1 MPETIKIDSNDE
13 TGFRTQIIKIKR
25 VLNLG
30 GVIAFP
36 TDTSYG
42 LGANP
47 FHPKAV
53 SRIFKI
59 KQRPEDKPLLV
70 LINAVHQINILALE
84 INPTAE
90 ILIHKIWPGPLT
102 ILFSALPHLPAR
114 LTANTGKIGIR
125 QPDSERVRRLLAAI
139 DYPITATS
147 ANVSG
152 SKNATTAEEVEEML
166 GSQVDLIVDGGPA
179 AGEKEST
186 VLDVTLSPP
195 LIVREGAMSKEKIEA
210 VLEMPCI
217 SVPR

>member
-1 MPETIKIDSNDE
+1 MPETIKIDFDDE
-13 TGFRTQIIKIKR
+13 AAFRTQVVKIKR

-36 TDTSYG
+36 TDTFYG

-47 FHPKAV
+47 FHKKAI

-59 KQRPEDKPLLV
+59 KQRQEDKPLLV
-70 LINAVHQINILALE
+70 LIGAIHQVNILALE

-90 ILIHKIWPGPLT
+90 LLIKKLWPGPLT
-102 ILFSALPHLPAR
+102 ILFPAHTHLPTQ

-125 QPDSERVRRLLAAI
+125 QPGNERVRKLLTGI
-139 DYPITATS
+139 GYPITATS

-152 SKNATTAEEVEEML
+152 SANATTAEEVQETL
-166 GSQVDLIVDGGPA
+166 GSQVDLILDGGPA
-179 AGEKEST
+179 VSDKEST

-195 LIVREGAMSKEKIEA
+195 LIVRNGMMSKEEIET

-217 SVPR
+217 SIPQ